1 MFEPDKIEGPVQLT
15 EQFAGFAVPTIVAVF
30 VVQLSPV
37 EGEMEWVKIG
47 DGLIVMVKTSS
58 TAGQLFNCALTVI
71 VPLMLIPVEF
81 CGANH
86 VGRSPFPEFPIP
98 IEGLEF
104 THVNVAFG
112 GLLWNVGGVNCPP
125 GQALILTNPVI
136 TATGLTAAVA
146 LTGVPGH
153 KEAVGVMV

>member
-1 MFEPDKIEGPVQLT
+1 MFSVNVTIYVPGAFTTGTSVFEPDKIEGPVQLM

-71 VPLMLIPVEF
+71 VPLMLVPVEF
-81 CGANH
+81 CGAIH
-86 VGRSPFPEFPIP
+86 VGRSPVPEFPIP
-98 IEGLEF
+98 IEGLE
-104 THVNVAFG
+104 
-112 GLLWNVGGVNCPP
+112 LLQEMEAPAGVE
-125 GQALILTNPVI
+125 I
-136 TATGLTAAVA
+136 
-146 LTGVPGH
+146 
-153 KEAVGVMV
+153 